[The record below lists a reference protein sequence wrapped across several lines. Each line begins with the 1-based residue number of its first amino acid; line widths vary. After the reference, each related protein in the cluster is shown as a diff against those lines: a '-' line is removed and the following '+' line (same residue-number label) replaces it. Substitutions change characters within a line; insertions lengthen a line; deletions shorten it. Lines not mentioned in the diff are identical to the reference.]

1 MRRGLSPKKASILLA
16 LALLAS
22 FAAWGCA
29 EEKVETQDI
38 VSAIPW
44 ASREEAHYRLE
55 DREGN
60 EDGVG
65 VVAVEQRGETY
76 RLTLRFR
83 DDGNSDESEVTV
95 DAESLKPL
103 SVRRVIV
110 GEDRTDAVEGNYV
123 EEGVLIDAQSDGDE
137 TKSSLR
143 VPEHSYDNESSLFLW
158 RTLPFEEGFE
168 ATYNT
173 IKVNQRER
181 STVTVTVVGRETVD
195 VPAGTFETWRVEVRS
210 GNINQ
215 VAWYATDARHHLVK
229 YDNSLLVFLLDQPP
243 EESEEVSAPAP

>member
-1 MRRGLSPKKASILLA
+1 MRRGFGPWKASLLLC

-22 FAAWGCA
+22 FASWGCA
-29 EEKVETQDI
+29 EDEVETQDI

-60 EDGVG
+60 KGGVG
-65 VVAVEQRGETY
+65 VLAVERRGETY

-83 DDGNSDESEVTV
+83 NDGNSDESEVTV
-95 DAESLKPL
+95 DADSLKPL
-103 SVRRVIV
+103 SLRRVIV
-110 GEDRTDAVEGNYV
+110 GEDRTDIVEGNYV
-123 EEGVLIDAQSDGDE
+123 EAGVLIDAQSDGDE
-137 TKSSLR
+137 TKTSLR

-158 RTLPFEEGFE
+158 RTLPFAEGFE

-173 IKVNQRER
+173 IMVNRRER

-195 VPAGTFETWRVEVRS
+195 VPAGTFEAWRVEVRS
-210 GNINQ
+210 GDISQ
-215 VAWYATDARHHLVK
+215 VAWYATDSRHHLVK
-229 YDNSLLVFLLDQPP
+229 YDNSLIVFLLDQPP
-243 EESEEVSAPAP
+243 EESEAVTAPAP